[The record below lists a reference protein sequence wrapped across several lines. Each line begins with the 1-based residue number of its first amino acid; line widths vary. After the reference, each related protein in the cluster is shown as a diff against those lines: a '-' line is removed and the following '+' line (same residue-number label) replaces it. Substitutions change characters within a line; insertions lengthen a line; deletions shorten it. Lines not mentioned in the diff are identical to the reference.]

1 VEPPLDFTPR
11 HPLHKILPS
20 TCGFRGCKM
29 NEGIFDS
36 GKWDR
41 ARVQVIEATQR
52 VPVMAG
58 ATHVSMLLLGGGGG
72 GGSGKL
78 DLTLQ
83 TANAG
88 AGGSGAGLQYRRRMP
103 LRLMQL
109 MKMLAFD
116 VVIGAGGTAGA
127 AQTTT
132 NNGNPGGTGGSSR
145 IEFQFL
151 HRGPTQSGQNTVRL
165 NVSGGGLGAG
175 GTASFANATATANNS
190 GQINGITGGQGSSLA
205 QQGGHSGNSFGTNP
219 WHWIAVSGGISGNGA
234 GFNAQN
240 TNPGLHTFYSS
251 GLSSASQAGNDN
263 GLDASNWAKPVW
275 DFVLADWKT
284 APVMEELA
292 WLTTVSGG
300 GGGNSASSGA
310 GGAGGKGYRGSGG
323 GGGAGAHST
332 ASGAGGTGGN
342 GVAVFWWERL

>member
-1 VEPPLDFTPR
+1 
-11 HPLHKILPS
+11 
-20 TCGFRGCKM
+20 M

-41 ARVQVIEATQR
+41 ARVQIIESTQR

-58 ATHVSMLLLGGGGG
+58 ATHVSFLLLGGGGG

-78 DLTLQ
+78 DTTPA
-83 TANAG
+83 TANGG

-109 MKMLAFD
+109 FKMLSFD

-127 AQTTT
+127 AQTSSPT
-132 NNGNPGGTGGSSR
+132 NGNPGGTGGSSR

-151 HRGPTQSGQNTVRL
+151 TRGPTQNGQNTVRL
-165 NVSGGGLGAG
+165 NVSGGGNGTG
-175 GTASFANATATANNS
+175 GTNSFANATATGNNS
-190 GQINGITGGQGSSLA
+190 GQINGITGGQGSSLS

-240 TNPGLHTFYSS
+240 QNPGLHTFYGAGYSS
-251 GLSSASQAGNDN
+251 PTQAGNDN
-263 GLDASNWAKPVW
+263 GPDAVSWAKPVW

-284 APVMEELA
+284 APTLEELA
-292 WLTTVSGG
+292 WLTLSGG
-300 GGGNSASSGA
+300 VGGNSSSSGA

-323 GGGAGAHST
+323 GGGAGAHYT
-332 ASGAGGTGGN
+332 ASGSGGAGGN
-342 GVAVFWWERL
+342 GVAVFWWERLV